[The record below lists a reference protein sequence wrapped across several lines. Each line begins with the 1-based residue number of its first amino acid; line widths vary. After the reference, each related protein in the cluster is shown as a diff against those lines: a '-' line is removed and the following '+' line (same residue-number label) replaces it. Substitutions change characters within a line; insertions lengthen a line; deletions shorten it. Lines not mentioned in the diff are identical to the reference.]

1 MNLRENIGRYEEL
14 HLRVNKSRRMSWT
27 RGGTENMRKIHT
39 EGKVPFWRP
48 GHRWE
53 NNIKI
58 TLTYGI
64 RVWGGFIWLRR
75 GFSVAFF

>member
-1 MNLRENIGRYEEL
+1 
-14 HLRVNKSRRMSWT
+14 
-27 RGGTENMRKIHT
+27 MRNAYKILLEIP

-48 GHRWE
+48 GRRWE

-58 TLTYGI
+58 TVKYGI

-75 GFSVAFF
+75 GFSFALF